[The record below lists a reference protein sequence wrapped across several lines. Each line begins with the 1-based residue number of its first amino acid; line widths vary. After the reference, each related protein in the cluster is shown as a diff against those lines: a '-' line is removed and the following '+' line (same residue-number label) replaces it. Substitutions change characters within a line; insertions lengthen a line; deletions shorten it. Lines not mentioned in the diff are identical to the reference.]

1 MPLKM
6 ILSSLRKKLRGYWNY
21 YGVIANSK
29 MIWHYM
35 QAVAELM
42 FKWLNRRSQRKS
54 YTWAKFHKHWQGD
67 WQIPPPRVVEYR
79 GSQSNRQQEMRLV

>member
-1 MPLKM
+1 MRKMRDWIKSKRSMPLKM

-67 WQIPPPRVVEYR
+67 WQIPPPRVVEK
-79 GSQSNRQQEMRLV
+79 